1 MISPVES
8 RDAQLKLLGSG
19 TRVPSFGV
27 QLRRNPREEQR
38 SNMRNIYTVSAGGYQ
53 LQTNMCVPLN
63 TYTELIGAHA
73 VGPMS
78 HPRWNKLQHSCLP
91 MQYPKFFQGC

>member
-1 MISPVES
+1 MISPVEP
-8 RDAQLKLLGSG
+8 RDAQVKLLGTG

-53 LQTNMCVPLN
+53 LQTIYVCPTQHVYRAHRSTRSRSYVPP
-63 TYTELIGAHA
+63 TVE
-73 VGPMS
+73 
-78 HPRWNKLQHSCLP
+78 
-91 MQYPKFFQGC
+91 